1 MKDAIARLYRN
12 KKVARPLDT
21 KTVVYDTVFVVNANS
36 KGWILDKICKIIME
50 ASDKNCYILYTE
62 RNDQLTFTPPPAHE
76 YFFSHYS
83 VAFWSLIKYPELSSS
98 RIGVWFTHF
107 DNGKG
112 ISVKELSAFF
122 NTCFK
127 IFTPNSKDRSAL
139 EAIGVDR
146 EKLRVILGGA
156 DNNFF
161 RSHKRGKGKVGIVG
175 AYYPRKQPSKLYDVI
190 ASMPNTQFMLVAPGP
205 NDVSNPG
212 ILWRNWA
219 GFNALKN
226 LKNFTYI
233 ESAYE
238 NFPDYYDKMDIY
250 LSLSELEGGPIPIIE
265 AMMSNAIPIATDTGF
280 ARDIMVGETSKYI
293 LDIDA
298 PVSEIVELIN
308 EAKGNTKLNARALSE
323 HLDWDNFG
331 RRINEEMN
339 LAYTVGER
347 IDFSEGGNGV
357 FYLRDGWFSPELRG
371 VKAREST
378 AVINLPEIRQTNG
391 PLLLSLS
398 LWLAGDKLNMSKNK
412 QLEVKVGD
420 ETIFKSVELSN
431 VPLKLKK
438 IIDGSNLAQPM
449 NIEFTVSNDAQD
461 LDGEI
466 INSNLKL
473 GEFKIESLDG
483 FKRNFPLTFS
493 SSYKEN
499 ELLSGLWH
507 TAEKSGVW
515 SSGTRASVLIPST
528 IIQSRGSFKNLVIT
542 GRILEASQEKPGMCS
557 FYVNGTR
564 PECEIRISTQDTAL
578 NDYILDVS
586 YLKGS
591 STLEIEFQTP
601 QLMSPKEVDAKFSDE
616 RKLGFYL
623 SKIDLD

>member
-1 MKDAIARLYRN
+1 MKDAIARLHRN

-98 RIGVWFTHF
+98 RVGVWFTHF

-112 ISVKELSAFF
+112 ISVKDLSAFF
-122 NTCFK
+122 NTCYK
-127 IFTPNSKDRSAL
+127 IFTPNSRDKSAL
-139 EAIGVDR
+139 EAIGVDK

-161 RSHKRGKGKVGIVG
+161 RPHKRGKGKVGIVG
-175 AYYPRKQPSKLYDVI
+175 AYYPRKQPSKLYDVV
-190 ASMPNTQFMLVAPGP
+190 ASMPNTHFLLVAPGP

-212 ILWRNWA
+212 ILWRNWT
-219 GFNALKN
+219 GFNALKR
-226 LKNFTYI
+226 LENFTYI

-238 NFPDYYDKMDIY
+238 HFPDYYDKMDIY

-265 AMMSNAIPIATDTGF
+265 AMMSNAIPVATDTGF

-293 LDIDA
+293 LDVDA

-308 EAKGNTKLNARALSE
+308 EAKRNTKLNVRALSE
-323 HLDWDNFG
+323 HLGWDNFG
-331 RRINEEMN
+331 RKINEEMN
-339 LAYTVGER
+339 LVYTVGEK

-357 FYLRDGWFSPELRG
+357 FYLREGWFSPELRG
-371 VKAREST
+371 VKARGETS
-378 AVINLPEIRQTNG
+378 VINLPEIRQSNG

-398 LWLAGDKLNMSKNK
+398 LWLAGDKLDISKHK
-412 QLEVKVGD
+412 QLEVKVGH
-420 ETIFKSVELSN
+420 ETIFNSVELSN
-431 VPLKLKK
+431 VPLRLKK
-438 IIDGSNLAQPM
+438 IIDGNKLTQPM
-449 NIEFTVSNDAQD
+449 TIEFILCKDAKD
-461 LDGEI
+461 LEGEA
-466 INSNLKL
+466 INANLKL
-473 GEFKIESLDG
+473 GEFKLESLDE
-483 FKRNFPLTFS
+483 FKENFPLTFS
-493 SSYKEN
+493 SSNKEN

-507 TAEKSGVW
+507 VAEKSGVW
-515 SSGTRASVLIPST
+515 SSGKRASVLLPSST
-528 IIQSRGSFKNLVIT
+528 IQSRVSYKNLIVT
-542 GRILEASQEKPGMCS
+542 GRVLEVSQEESGACS
-557 FYVNGTR
+557 FYVNGTKQEYEVR
-564 PECEIRISTQDTAL
+564 ASTQDPGL
-578 NDYILDVS
+578 KDYILDVS

-591 STLEIEFQTP
+591 SALEIEFETP
-601 QLMSPKEVDAKFSDE
+601 QLMSPKEVDAKFTDE

>member
-1 MKDAIARLYRN
+1 MKDAIARLQRN

-83 VAFWSLIKYPELSSS
+83 VAFWSLVKYPELSSS

-112 ISVKELSAFF
+112 ISVKELSSFF
-122 NTCFK
+122 NTCYK
-127 IFTPNSKDRSAL
+127 IFTPNSRDKLAL
-139 EAIGVDR
+139 EAIGVDK

-156 DNNFF
+156 DSNFF
-161 RSHKRGKGKVGIVG
+161 RAHKRGKGKVGIVG
-175 AYYPRKQPSKLYDVI
+175 AYYPRKQPSKIYDVV
-190 ASMPNTQFMLVAPGP
+190 ASMPNTEFMLVAPGP

-219 GFNALKN
+219 GFNALRK

-238 NFPDYYDKMDIY
+238 DFPNHYDNMDIY

-293 LDIDA
+293 LDVNA
-298 PVSEIVELIN
+298 PVSKIVELIN
-308 EAKGNTKLNARALSE
+308 EAKGNTKLDVRALSA
-323 HLDWDNFG
+323 HLGWDNFG
-331 RRINEEMN
+331 REINEEMN
-339 LAYTVGER
+339 LVYTVGEK

-357 FYLRDGWFSPELRG
+357 FYLRDGWSSPELRG
-371 VKAREST
+371 VKARENT
-378 AVINLPEIRQTNG
+378 AVINLPEIRKSSS
-391 PLLLSLS
+391 PLLVSLS
-398 LWLAGDKLNMSKNK
+398 LWLAGDELGMNNDK
-412 QLEVKVGD
+412 QIEIKIGN
-420 ETIFKSVELSN
+420 ETIFNRVELSN

-438 IIDGSNLAQPM
+438 IVDGNNITQPLS
-449 NIEFTVSNDAQD
+449 IEFTISTETKD
-461 LDGEI
+461 LDSI
-466 INSNLKL
+466 ATNANLKL
-473 GEFKIESLDG
+473 GEFKMESLDG
-483 FKRNFPLTFS
+483 LPKKFPLDFS
-493 SSYKEN
+493 SSNKEN

-507 TAEKSGVW
+507 ATEKSGVW
-515 SSGTRASVLIPST
+515 SSGKKASVLLPSSL
-528 IIQSRGSFKNLVIT
+528 IQSRETFKNLVIT
-542 GRILEASQEKPGMCS
+542 GRTLKGSQDGSRTCS
-557 FYVNGTR
+557 FYVNGK
-564 PECEIRISTQDTAL
+564 ESKFAIRKNTQNSAL
-578 NDYILDVS
+578 TDYILDLS
-586 YLKGS
+586 YLKDS
-591 STLEIEFQTP
+591 TTLEIEFETP
-601 QLMSPKEVDAKFSDE
+601 QLISPKEVDAKFSDE